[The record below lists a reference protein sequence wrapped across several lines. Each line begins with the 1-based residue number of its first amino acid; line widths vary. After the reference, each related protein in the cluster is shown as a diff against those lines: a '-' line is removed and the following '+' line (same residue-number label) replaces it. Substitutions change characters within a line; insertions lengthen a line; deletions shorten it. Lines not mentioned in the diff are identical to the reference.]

1 MIRLCRIRRNGC
13 PQICADSQGGSQ
25 DEFGRQFQIFL
36 VGAGKLLAMIAAIAF
51 SGGGGIA
58 TINAFI
64 AFGELKNE
72 VRHHGDSLVTLD
84 EKITKFGLSQTRME
98 GNMDVIVQFIMKGEK
113 GGDSASLDQDESA
126 SNVPTG
132 MSMLNSAAICG

>member
-1 MIRLCRIRRNGC
+1 MSSEGNSKFSWV
-13 PQICADSQGGSQ
+13 D
-25 DEFGRQFQIFL
+25 
-36 VGAGKLLAMIAAIAF
+36 AGKLLAMIAAIAF

-72 VRHHGDSLVTLD
+72 MRRHGDSLVTLD

-113 GGDSASLDQDESA
+113 GGDSASLGQDDSA